1 WFRCSTL
8 SVPNCHATS
17 WKHEDW
23 DSAWLHKLNGS
34 RVAEVGFEPRSGTS
48 IRDNIQHHRLRWLGH
63 VLRMPKHRLPRRV
76 LFSVPPSGWRKP
88 RGGQHMT
95 WQKGVKEIMKSLGVV
110 GVVRLPGWGPRDS
123 VCAWLETL
131 QEMAADRSACSYR
144 LKSEVS
150 MGNGSSAI
158 SGEPLDP
165 KLLQGSLL
173 VDQTFMYDVTSHHTI
188 QRAYSHQ
195 QIIKFS
201 QVDRQNEG
209 RLRLNHRANLQFCLE
224 RHFQLT
230 DLLSNASIPTKCRHP
245 CILRVQRSL
254 SDPINN
260 NLFLLTEP
268 CLPLNFL
275 IASCTDA
282 DLLLG
287 ARSILNALNFIH
299 TNLSISHNNVRATSI
314 FVSSDTSWKLSGF
327 EFALPF
333 SKMDTTVVELLER
346 LVSDSAEPE
355 ETALAFHPAYPF
367 CYDIFAFSRLFS
379 NLVNK
384 YGKDSELFSDFLQV
398 LHKSCMHSQP
408 RARLPPA
415 QLMVHPVFRH
425 PLASSVN
432 FFENYMAYSDE
443 EKVKFFHSFKEKI
456 ATQLPIEVVCQK
468 LVPFCLHS
476 TVFLDPPSQF
486 LIVQLLY
493 PYNDSQRPTA
503 NVTPG
508 NENISWLSYTA
519 FKRYVS
525 PLILGKFRIR
535 ERQTRIT
542 LLERFTGYVHLF
554 ETSELR
560 DTVLPEVCLG
570 LFDQHSL
577 LSQLSIRAL
586 GELSRLLGAVE
597 TLNVLRQTEIRL
609 THQGIFTTAIKH
621 STNSQWPRTHLFSEA
636 APKIGRQQRELPA
649 SEKRRTDGG
658 TLSLAQMAALSG
670 SYEPNSNP
678 ILQQAALEIQASGQ
692 PQKLSGNAIKLS
704 GAPTVHEPHSTERND
719 LHYSDQT
726 VVNVNIDVLNT
737 SEETSTAP
745 FTVSQPY
752 LDGHLI
758 ENGPIPKSPLT
769 EPVMASIHPGEQP
782 AETAQPSQKSV
793 TSVSQALSNAIS
805 SLSVADTRNGQ
816 EDDETAGNDW
826 DNDWDFDP

>member
-1 WFRCSTL
+1 VSGRPTIQRLRYQLFTDI
-8 SVPNCHATS
+8 VGVIVVTVGPTS
-17 WKHEDW
+17 WGPLHTDE
-23 DSAWLHKLNGS
+23 AWIDCLS
-34 RVAEVGFEPRSGTS
+34 PYCRA
-48 IRDNIQHHRLRWLGH
+48 
-63 VLRMPKHRLPRRV
+63 
-76 LFSVPPSGWRKP
+76 
-88 RGGQHMT
+88 
-95 WQKGVKEIMKSLGVV
+95 
-110 GVVRLPGWGPRDS
+110 
-123 VCAWLETL
+123 
-131 QEMAADRSACSYR
+131 ACSYR

-230 DLLSNASIPTKCRHP
+230 DLLSNASVSSETLTYHFQIPTKCRHP

-346 LVSDSAEPE
+346 LVSNSAEPE
-355 ETALAFHPAYPF
+355 EVGSAFQSTHTVFQTALAFHPAYPF

-542 LLERFTGYVHLF
+542 LLERFTGYVHF
-554 ETSELR
+554 
-560 DTVLPEVCLG
+560 
-570 LFDQHSL
+570 
-577 LSQLSIRAL
+577 IRAL

-609 THQGIFTTAIKH
+609 THQGVFTTAIKH

-678 ILQQAALEIQASGQ
+678 ILQQAALEI
-692 PQKLSGNAIKLS
+692 
-704 GAPTVHEPHSTERND
+704 
-719 LHYSDQT
+719 
-726 VVNVNIDVLNT
+726 
-737 SEETSTAP
+737 
-745 FTVSQPY
+745 
-752 LDGHLI
+752 
-758 ENGPIPKSPLT
+758 
-769 EPVMASIHPGEQP
+769 
-782 AETAQPSQKSV
+782 
-793 TSVSQALSNAIS
+793 
-805 SLSVADTRNGQ
+805 
-816 EDDETAGNDW
+816 
-826 DNDWDFDP
+826 